1 MHLIIDCTTT
11 QNQLKHHG
19 IGVYTKNVV
28 KNIIRYP
35 ETKFSLL
42 LFNAPSTLDETL
54 KNRKENVEI
63 IRIGKL
69 RKSDYLNTLWFNTQY
84 LPNIKKIKTED
95 SIYYCPYFWA
105 GIPSITLPTVLMIH
119 DMILPIFNIYS
130 EGNKLKNFIKKQLYW
145 IELNKSKKCK
155 GIVVNSQCTK
165 DDYLKYYPD
174 YDPNKIKV
182 VYLDA
187 ELEGTSPNWDEKLPH
202 DYKQKGY
209 YIYMGG
215 TVYKNKNS
223 KGVVDGYSN
232 LLQKLPSKEKA
243 PYLIIAGGNFVKDN
257 QQATEFREYIK
268 DKGLENKIILTGFY
282 EDNQSQQLLSNSIAM
297 LHLSLYEGFGISLVE
312 GMKAGTAVIAHNGS
326 CYPEVLNGAGIL
338 VDGKNEE
345 EVGEAMLNVYQNRE
359 YRDEIVRKGLERAQQ
374 FSWEKTAAETYQFI
388 KSFVTQ

>member
-19 IGVYTKNVV
+19 IGVYTKHLV
-28 KNIIRYP
+28 KNIIKQK

-42 LFNAPSTLDETL
+42 LFNAPSTLESIL
-54 KNRKENVEI
+54 KNKSDNVEI
-63 IRIGKL
+63 VRIGKL
-69 RKSDYLNTLWFNTQY
+69 RKSNYLNKLWFHTQY
-84 LPNIKKIKTED
+84 LPNIKKIKTKD
-95 SIYYCPYFWA
+95 SIYFCPYFWL
-105 GIPSITLPTVLMIH
+105 GIPSNTLPTILMIH

-130 EGNKLKNFIKKQLYW
+130 EGNKIKNLIKKQLYW
-145 IELNKSKKCK
+145 LELNKSKKCK

-165 DDYLKYYPD
+165 DDYLKYYPN

-182 VYLDA
+182 IYLDA
-187 ELEGTSPNWDEKLPH
+187 ELEGTNPNWDEKLPK

-232 LLQKLPSKEKA
+232 LIQRLESKQDS
-243 PYLIIAGGNFVKDN
+243 PYLVIAGGNFVKDN
-257 QQATEFREYIK
+257 PQAQEFRQYIK
-268 DKGLENKIILTGFY
+268 DKGLEKKIILTGFY
-282 EDNQSQQLLSNSIAM
+282 ENNQAKQLLSNSIAM
-297 LHLSLYEGFGISLVE
+297 IHLSLYEGFGISLVE

-326 CYPEVLNGAGIL
+326 CYPEVLNGAGLL

-345 EVGEAMLNVYQNRE
+345 QVGEAMYKVYKDKE
-359 YRDEIVRKGLERAQQ
+359 YREQLVKKGLQRAKQ
-374 FSWEKTAAETYQFI
+374 FSWEKTAQETYEFI
-388 KSFVTQ
+388 EEVLH

>member
-95 SIYYCPYFWA
+95 SIYYCQYFWA